1 MGQVRIQVTLQDVAD
16 RAGVSLTTASRVVN
30 EGSRRV
36 GPRLAER
43 VNRAVA
49 ELGYTANLQARAVAT
64 GQSTM
69 VGVVV
74 HDIADPY
81 FSSIAAGLIEVA
93 EARGLLVCMSSTAAA
108 EAAEREY
115 VALMR
120 AQRARAVILIGSR
133 TGDVAGRDA
142 LRAEISAFTH
152 EGGRAVAVG
161 QDLLGVDTVLPE
173 NAAGAEALA
182 RAMVA
187 LGHRRFAVLA
197 GPRGLLT
204 ARDRL
209 DGFRAGLAAW
219 GVPPGAARV
228 VHGPFTRDGGYEAM
242 SALLSATAEPA
253 PGLRVRGHRRD
264 GHGRAG
270 PAPGRRPGRARR
282 HRAGRVRR
290 HRHPARRLPAADHGP
305 AAAQADGGDGGR
317 PDPGR
322 PGPPPGRPRTRT
334 GSAHPSRAGSSPS
347 PARSSCAKAPSRTR
361 PLRPPLTRIFPHP
374 APPSDEPVDRAPRS
388 ESCTLISSNPSPT
401 NLEPRLPRA
410 VPHRANFVLEA
421 ARLRRC
427 LARPRPHQVRC
438 RTNLESACQAVT
450 SC

>member
-1 MGQVRIQVTLQDVAD
+1 VNHKVTLQDVAD

-36 GPRLAER
+36 GPRLAQR
-43 VNRAVA
+43 VNQAVA
-49 ELGYTANLQARAVAT
+49 ELSYTANLQARAVAT
-64 GQSTM
+64 GLSTM
-69 VGVVV
+69 IGVVV

-93 EARGLLVCMSSTAAA
+93 EARRLLVCMSSTSAT

-133 TGDVAGRDA
+133 SDDAAARDA
-142 LRAEISAFTH
+142 LWAEIAAFTRS
-152 EGGRAVAVG
+152 GGRAVAVG

-219 GVPPGAARV
+219 DVSLDRV
-228 VHGPFTRDGGYEAM
+228 VYGAFTRDGGYEAM
-242 SALLSATAEPA
+242 SAVLAVAGPLPDCVFAVNDVMAMGALARLRAGGLQVPADIALAGFDDIDTLRDVYPPLTTVRLPLKRMGEMAASLVLAEA
-253 PGLRVRGHRRD
+253 
-264 GHGRAG
+264 AG
-270 PAPGRRPGRARR
+270 PAAGPTADPADDQQQPRVIPVPGEVILREST
-282 HRAGRVRR
+282 
-290 HRHPARRLPAADHGP
+290 LP
-305 AAAQADGGDGGR
+305 R
-317 PDPGR
+317 
-322 PGPPPGRPRTRT
+322 PPG
-334 GSAHPSRAGSSPS
+334 
-347 PARSSCAKAPSRTR
+347 
-361 PLRPPLTRIFPHP
+361 
-374 APPSDEPVDRAPRS
+374 
-388 ESCTLISSNPSPT
+388 
-401 NLEPRLPRA
+401 
-410 VPHRANFVLEA
+410 
-421 ARLRRC
+421 
-427 LARPRPHQVRC
+427 
-438 RTNLESACQAVT
+438 
-450 SC
+450 